1 LFYQYCVSLIP
12 PIEPLWQEILAQM
25 KSQLGI

>member
-1 LFYQYCVSLIP
+1 QYCVSLIP